1 MNEETIKTRAITYTR
16 DHLKEI
22 AAYAIAVASTVV
34 TVSMAYGHK
43 QADTEMLSTKVD
55 SLVTE
60 VQSMRGEVRT
70 LSDKQ
75 IEMSGKLDAMDDK
88 VDDFKNW
95 KDRVQGVAETVSV
108 PKLGHHAKHP

>member
-1 MNEETIKTRAITYTR
+1 MDDTIRTKAVSYTR

-22 AAYAIAVASTVV
+22 AAYAIAIASTVV

-43 QADTEMLSTKVD
+43 QADNEMLGTKVD

-60 VQSMRGEVRT
+60 VQSMRGDVRK

-75 IEMSGKLDAMDDK
+75 IEMSVKLDAVDDK

-95 KDRVQGVAETVSV
+95 KDRVTGVAETITV
-108 PKLGHHAKHP
+108 PKLGRRARKP